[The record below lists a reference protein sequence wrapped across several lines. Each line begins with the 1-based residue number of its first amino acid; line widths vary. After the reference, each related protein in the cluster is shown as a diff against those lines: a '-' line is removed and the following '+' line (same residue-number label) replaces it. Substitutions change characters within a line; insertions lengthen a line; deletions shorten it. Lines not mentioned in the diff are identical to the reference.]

1 MSPELVSKTTAPVN
15 SEQQSKE
22 GGATMRPP
30 AFQLKASGGNPIQR
44 AEDECS
50 TEEFISPGNERYA
63 ELISNAKPDAPTAL
77 KIIGLASRG
86 KVMIDLMR
94 NGKYD
99 VVKAVYANASWS
111 DTDNLTC
118 ETLQS
123 ATYTDLLDAPNEVL
137 QTFYDSL
144 NGGLVFAD
152 ELIWMQTL
160 KTAMEV
166 KAILPTKEET
176 CEQEAETTEKFDPAT
191 LKPAA
196 DYVSGSGASTLYG
209 KSQTDVLGAILKSE
223 KTKGSVSFVNN
234 NKTTFQADDDYYKAV
249 DARYTK
255 RNEVEKDKIT
265 DNQKGL
271 LEIARRAARSSDY
284 FDQVVNSND
293 AGKAAEID
301 FSKAQLSNDAFT
313 FSSVLKKRMLN
324 YHKFMVAVG
333 LYTISKPQPG
343 GQSALRDR
351 PVAHKWSTE
360 HYITQN
366 KNKDLTMNNFV
377 TMFND
382 TNYQDGDKI
391 VDKDKSPWAK
401 KAHFVDKDAKQLGT
415 EGAGE
420 IDKDKTWDNIKAYV
434 NTFNYRGNKSSLASE
449 GYEKSDT
456 KRFPNTHLVG
466 ISNHISG
473 NALDLT
479 KQGFL
484 NMDDQINDF
493 IAWEFGVQR
502 NVGGEQWHFEC
513 TGRPAQSEETGETQ
527 G

>member
-15 SEQQSKE
+15 SEQQTQE

-50 TEEFISPGNERYA
+50 TETLIAPGNESYA

-111 DTDNLTC
+111 DTDNITC

-152 ELIWMQTL
+152 EVIWMQTL

-166 KAILPTKEET
+166 KAILPAKEET
-176 CEQEAETTEKFDPAT
+176 CEQEAVATEKFDPTT

-209 KSQTDVLGAILKSE
+209 KSQKNDLGAILKTE
-223 KTKGSVSFVNN
+223 ATKGTIGWAASG
-234 NKTTFQADDDYYKAV
+234 KIMADEDAYYKAI
-249 DARYTK
+249 DEKYAK
-255 RNEVEKDKIT
+255 RNEKEADKIT
-265 DNQKGL
+265 DNQKSL
-271 LEIARRAARSSDY
+271 LEIARKAARSSDFY
-284 FDQVVNSND
+284 DQVVNSND
-293 AGKAAEID
+293 AGKTAEID
-301 FSKAQLSNDAFT
+301 FSAAQLSNDAYT
-313 FSSVLKKRMLN
+313 FSTMLKQRMLK

-333 LYTISKPQPG
+333 LYTISKPAPG

-360 HYITQN
+360 HYITQD
-366 KNKDLTMNNFV
+366 KKKDEIMPNFV
-377 TMFND
+377 MMHGNSS
-382 TNYQDGDKI
+382 YQDGEKI
-391 VDKDKSPWAK
+391 IDKDKTTWAEK
-401 KAHFVDKDAKQLGT
+401 SDFVDKDNKKVGT

-420 IDKDKTWDNIKAYV
+420 VDQTKTWANIREFVDGY
-434 NTFNYRGNKSSLASE
+434 NFRSNKNSAASE
-449 GYEKSDT
+449 GYDSGDA
-456 KRFPNTHLVG
+456 KRFPNASTVSV
-466 ISNHISG
+466 SNHIYG

-484 NMDDQINDF
+484 KMNDPINDF

-502 NVGGEQWHFEC
+502 NVDKEQWHFEC
-513 TGRPAQSEETGETQ
+513 TGRPARSEETGETK
-527 G
+527 